1 MGASLEEAKSVWDTR
16 KRLLDQ
22 NKDLEMGIRVG
33 YDMESIAID
42 AKTNLQAQTQKM
54 ERVQDRLGQINQEA
68 NVANRQLGEIKR
80 ARAVNKMILYGVLAT
95 IATALLVVV
104 VVKFA

>member
-1 MGASLEEAKSVWDTR
+1 
-16 KRLLDQ
+16 
-22 NKDLEMGIRVG
+22 
-33 YDMESIAID
+33 
-42 AKTNLQAQTQKM
+42 M

>member
-1 MGASLEEAKSVWDTR
+1 
-16 KRLLDQ
+16 
-22 NKDLEMGIRVG
+22 
-33 YDMESIAID
+33 
-42 AKTNLQAQTQKM
+42 M

-80 ARAVNKMILYGVLAT
+80 ARNVNKMILYGVIAT